1 MTGNKKQ
8 LYPLVIGSQGQL
20 GQALMKLVP
29 EAFEINRAQI
39 DLSKSDVYDRLVA
52 FKETYTNISG
62 VINAAAYTAV
72 DKAEDD
78 KEIADKVNGRAT
90 GQIADFCQKFKLPF
104 VHISTDYVF
113 SGDSKTPYR
122 PEHPTDPINAYGYSK
137 RLGEAAIDQT
147 STIVAILRT
156 SWVYD
161 SFNKNFLTT
170 MLRLSETRDAL
181 TVVDDQIGRPTYT
194 YDLAYA
200 ALIAL
205 EGIRRNP
212 SKAGI
217 YHVSNTGAPIIT
229 GIPSEN
235 YPTPAK
241 RPAYSVMDTSKFE
254 TSFGVSLPSWKDGL
268 SRSIF
273 AKNSRST

>member
-1 MTGNKKQ
+1 
-8 LYPLVIGSQGQL
+8 
-20 GQALMKLVP
+20 
-29 EAFEINRAQI
+29 
-39 DLSKSDVYDRLVA
+39 
-52 FKETYTNISG
+52 
-62 VINAAAYTAV
+62 V

-90 GQIADFCQKFKLPF
+90 GQIAEFCQKFKLPF

-147 STIVAILRT
+147 STIGAILRT

-217 YHVSNTGAPIIT
+217 YHVSNTGAPISWADFARGIFAAAGKQVKVT

-254 TSFGVSLPSWKDGL
+254 TSFDVSLPSWKDGL

-273 AKNSRST
+273 AKNNRST